1 MQINT
6 ANVEYGSYPN
16 NEWIVDFEDGGND
29 APESSL
35 ETITQAVRFALETG
49 RFKYPIMGSN
59 FGTVFDDLIGT
70 DFEYIRSEIARRIM
84 DALLVDDRIID
95 VRDFQYTQGDNSAM
109 TVSCVVETILGNVN
123 ISTTIGGII

>member
-109 TVSCVVETILGNVN
+109 KVSCVVETILGNVN
-123 ISTTIGGII
+123 ISTTIGG

>member
-29 APESSL
+29 APESNL
-35 ETITQAVRFALETG
+35 ETIVQAVRFALETG
-49 RFKYPIMGSN
+49 RFQYPIMGSN

-70 DFEYIRSEIARRIM
+70 DYDYTRSEISRRIM
-84 DALLVDDRIID
+84 DALLIDDRIVD
-95 VRDFQYTQGDNSAM
+95 VRDFQYTVGDNSAM
-109 TVSCVVETILGNVN
+109 TVSCTVETILGNFN
-123 ISTTIGGII
+123 ISTTIGG

>member
-16 NEWIVDFEDGGND
+16 NEWIVDFTDGGND
-29 APESSL
+29 APASNL
-35 ETITQAVRFALETG
+35 ETIVQAVRFALETG

-70 DFEYIRSEIARRIM
+70 DYAYTRSEISRRIM
-84 DALLVDDRIID
+84 GALLIDDRIVD
-95 VRDFQYTQGDNSAM
+95 VRDFQYTVGDNSAM
-109 TVSCVVETILGNVN
+109 TVSCTVETILGNVN
-123 ISTTIGGII
+123 ISTTIGG